1 MRFIANIQKI
11 PRYRYLT
18 IFIAAKKDRME
29 MTEETVVERLE
40 ELADD
45 SKADILRRFFKTGP
59 GEYGEGDIFIGVTV
73 PSVRKVAT
81 EYYDKLSPES
91 IKALAASPVHEHRLA
106 ALLMME
112 CMYRKSR
119 RDETRRE
126 KAVELYLASL
136 DNINNWDLV
145 DLTAPKILAPWLE
158 NRDRGLL
165 YELSESGDLW
175 RERIAIVTCLTF
187 IRKGDFDDIFRIAER
202 HLGHNH
208 SLIHKAIGWMLRE
221 VGKKDEEAM
230 TRFLEEHY
238 HRMPRTALRYAIE
251 RMEPSRRKRWL
262 KGDFC

>member
-1 MRFIANIQKI
+1 
-11 PRYRYLT
+11 
-18 IFIAAKKDRME
+18 ME
-29 MTEETVVERLE
+29 TTEETVIERLGE
-40 ELADD
+40 FADAD
-45 SKADILRRFFKTGP
+45 KAKILSRFFKTGP

-73 PSVRKVAT
+73 PAVRKVAT
-81 EYYDKLSPES
+81 EYHDKLSAES

-106 ALLMME
+106 ALLMMV
-112 CMYRKSR
+112 CIYQKSR
-119 RDETRRE
+119 RNEARRQT
-126 KAVELYLASL
+126 AVELYLASL
-136 DNINNWDLV
+136 DHINNWDLV

-158 NRDRGLL
+158 NRDREVL
-165 YELSESGDLW
+165 YELSESGHLW

-202 HLGHNH
+202 HLGHRH
-208 SLIHKAIGWMLRE
+208 DLIHKAIGWMLRE

-238 HRMPRTALRYAIE
+238 RRMPRTALRYAIE